1 MPEQIVLA
9 AALVGLLGGVHCVG
23 MCGPLVAAFALQR
36 SPSPPRFSLYLAA
49 NLGRLLSYT
58 AAGALAGLLGAGSL
72 FLRRLFPVEVV
83 LYGVANGMVVL
94 LGLYLMGLN
103 RWVTHIE
110 RAGIL
115 LWRRLQPLF
124 ARCLPIRTPWQA
136 FAAGLMWGWLP
147 CGLVYSVLVTAL
159 ASGTPAA
166 GALTMFAFGIGTL
179 PNLLAM
185 GWLADR
191 LAALAKAR
199 GFRLAAGM
207 GVTAL
212 GLWGLARLLL

>member
-1 MPEQIVLA
+1 MPEQTLLA

-23 MCGPLVAAFALQR
+23 MCGPLVAAFSLQR
-36 SPSPPRFSLYLAA
+36 SPLPPRFSLYLAA
-49 NLGRLLSYT
+49 NLGRLASYT
-58 AAGALAGLLGAGSL
+58 VAGALAGLLGAGSL
-72 FLRRLFPVEVV
+72 FLRRLFPVELV
-83 LYGVANGMVVL
+83 LYGVANGMLVL

-110 RAGIL
+110 RAGAW
-115 LWRRLQPLF
+115 LWRRLQPLL
-124 ARCLPIRTPWQA
+124 ARCLPIRTPAQA

-159 ASGTPAA
+159 ASGSPAT
-166 GALTMFAFGIGTL
+166 GALTMFAFGVGTL

-185 GWLADR
+185 GWLAER
-191 LAALAKAR
+191 LAVLVKAR
-199 GFRLAAGM
+199 GFRVAAGM

-212 GLWGLARLLL
+212 GLWGLARAFF